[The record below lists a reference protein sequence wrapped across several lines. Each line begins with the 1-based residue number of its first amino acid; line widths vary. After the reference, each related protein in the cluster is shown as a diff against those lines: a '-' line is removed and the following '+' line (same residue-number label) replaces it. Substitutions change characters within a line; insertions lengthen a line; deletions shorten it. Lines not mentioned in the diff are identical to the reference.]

1 MHAGTRKKLE
11 TRKKKGPGATKN
23 PQKMAALGATNTH
36 KGIDH
41 LNLSTTV
48 LLLDIADLGFVEENG
63 LWLH

>member
-1 MHAGTRKKLE
+1 
-11 TRKKKGPGATKN
+11 
-23 PQKMAALGATNTH
+23 MAALGATNTH